1 VVNFGFGEYLLPV
14 TTKPSLRDVAKQ
26 ANVSLGTVSNVLNRP
41 TTVSEQTRK
50 KVREAIDMLGFVP
63 NNHSQTGTNSKI
75 VGLIL
80 PLAQNPFYDELAQ
93 GIEDSLAKDG
103 YRVLIGYSREDEAIE
118 LQLLTAMSDS
128 NFRGIIVTPVGPNN
142 QVFEKFIDRNV
153 RVSYLSQT
161 DEEPDQ
167 CSVSIDQ
174 VRGGYIGIEH
184 LAKLGHKKILWAS
197 GPDHHHQS
205 NQRFVGITQAAQQF
219 GIELDTITAPSLD
232 FLTGEQL
239 APTIITRG
247 PLPDA
252 IFAGNDALAL
262 GIMNYF
268 HKVGIPVPGQISVL
282 GYDNVAYA
290 ESALVPLTTV
300 SQTPYQLGSTMGA
313 QMLAEFEAKVD
324 HVHQH
329 VVFQPQIIERS
340 STARRF

>member
-1 VVNFGFGEYLLPV
+1 VSK
-14 TTKPSLRDVAKQ
+14 KPSLRDVAKQ
-26 ANVSLGTVSNVLNRP
+26 AQVSIGTVSNVLNRP
-41 TTVSEQTRK
+41 TNVSESTRL
-50 KVREAIDMLGFVP
+50 KVRDAIDMLGFIP
-63 NNHSQTGTNSKI
+63 DRSNAKANTNSKI

-93 GIEDSLAKDG
+93 GIEDALTKDG
-103 YRVLIGYSREDEAIE
+103 FRVLIGYSREDSAIE
-118 LQLLTAMSDS
+118 LQLLTAMADA

-142 QVFEKFIDRNV
+142 QVFEKFIDQNV

-174 VRGGYIGIEH
+174 VRGGYIGIEY
-184 LAKLGHKKILWAS
+184 LAKLGHKNILWVS
-197 GPDHHHQS
+197 GPKHHHQS

-219 GIELDTITAPSLD
+219 DIDVDSISSPSLD
-232 FLTGEQL
+232 YVSGENI
-239 APTIITRG
+239 APHIIARG

-268 HKVGIPVPGQISVL
+268 NKVGIPVPGQISIL
-282 GYDNVAYA
+282 GYDNVSYA

-300 SQTPYQLGSTMGA
+300 SQTPYQLGWTMGS
-313 QMLAEFEAKVD
+313 QMLAEFETSAD

-340 STARRF
+340 STTKRM

>member
-1 VVNFGFGEYLLPV
+1 MAMPK
-14 TTKPSLRDVAKQ
+14 KPSLRDVAKQ
-26 ANVSLGTVSNVLNRP
+26 AQVSVGTVSNVLNRP
-41 TTVSEQTRK
+41 SNVSESTRL
-50 KVREAIDMLGFVP
+50 KVRNAIDMLGFIP
-63 NNHSQTGTNSKI
+63 NGNSGQTNSNSKI

-93 GIEDSLAKDG
+93 GIEDALAKDG
-103 YRVLIGYSREDEAIE
+103 YRVLIGYSREDSSIE
-118 LQLLTAMSDS
+118 LQLLTSMTDA

-142 QVFEKFIDRNV
+142 QVFEKFIDKNV

-174 VRGGYIGIEH
+174 VRGGYIGIEY
-184 LAKLGHKKILWAS
+184 LAKLGHKNILWVS
-197 GPDHHHQS
+197 GPNHHHQS

-219 GIELDTITAPSLD
+219 GIDLDEMSAPSLD
-232 FLTGEQL
+232 FSTGENI
-239 APTIITRG
+239 APHIIARG

-252 IFAGNDALAL
+252 IFAGNDSLAL

-282 GYDNVAYA
+282 GYDNVSYA

-300 SQTPYQLGSTMGA
+300 SQTPYQLGWTMGS
-313 QMLAEFEAKVD
+313 QMLAEFEPSVN

-340 STARRF
+340 STTQRI

>member
-1 VVNFGFGEYLLPV
+1 
-14 TTKPSLRDVAKQ
+14 VAKQ
-26 ANVSLGTVSNVLNRP
+26 AQVSIGTVSNVLNRP
-41 TTVSEQTRK
+41 TNVSESTRL
-50 KVREAIDMLGFVP
+50 KVRNAIDMLGFIP
-63 NNHSQTGTNSKI
+63 NGNNGQTNTDSKI

-93 GIEDSLAKDG
+93 GIEDALAKNS
-103 YRVLIGYSREDEAIE
+103 YRVLIGYSREDSSIE
-118 LQLLTAMSDS
+118 LQLLTSMADA
-128 NFRGIIVTPVGPNN
+128 NFRGIIVTPVGPDN
-142 QVFEKFIDRNV
+142 QVFEKFIDQNV

-174 VRGGYIGIEH
+174 VRGGYIGIEY
-184 LAKLGHKKILWAS
+184 LVKLGHKKILWLS
-197 GPDHHHQS
+197 GPQNHHQS

-219 GIELDTITAPSLD
+219 DIDLDVMSAPSLD
-232 FLTGEQL
+232 YLTGENF
-239 APTIITRG
+239 APQIIARG

-282 GYDNVAYA
+282 GYDNVSYA

-300 SQTPYQLGSTMGA
+300 SQTPYQLGWTMGS
-313 QMLAEFEAKVD
+313 QMLAEFEPSVD

-340 STARRF
+340 STTQRI

>member
-1 VVNFGFGEYLLPV
+1 MAMSK
-14 TTKPSLRDVAKQ
+14 KPSLRDVAKQ
-26 ANVSLGTVSNVLNRP
+26 AQVSIGTVSNVLNRP
-41 TTVSEQTRK
+41 TNVSESTRL
-50 KVREAIDMLGFVP
+50 KVRNAIDMLGFIP
-63 NNHSQTGTNSKI
+63 NGNNGQTNTNSKI

-93 GIEDSLAKDG
+93 GIEDALAKDS
-103 YRVLIGYSREDEAIE
+103 YRVLIGYSREDSSIE
-118 LQLLTAMSDS
+118 LQLLTSMADA
-128 NFRGIIVTPVGPNN
+128 NFRGIIVTPVGPDN
-142 QVFEKFIDRNV
+142 QVFEKFIDQNV

-174 VRGGYIGIEH
+174 VRGGYIGIEY
-184 LAKLGHKKILWAS
+184 LAKLGHKKIMWVS
-197 GPDHHHQS
+197 GPEHHHQS

-219 GIELDTITAPSLD
+219 DIDLDEMSAPSLD
-232 FLTGEQL
+232 FLTGENI
-239 APTIITRG
+239 APHIIARG

-282 GYDNVAYA
+282 GYDNVSYA

-300 SQTPYQLGSTMGA
+300 SQTPYQLGWTMGS
-313 QMLAEFEAKVD
+313 QMLAEFEPLVN

-329 VVFQPQIIERS
+329 VVFQPQIIERE
-340 STARRF
+340 STAQRI

>member
-1 VVNFGFGEYLLPV
+1 
-14 TTKPSLRDVAKQ
+14 VAKQ
-26 ANVSLGTVSNVLNRP
+26 AQVSVGTVSNVLNRP
-41 TTVSEQTRK
+41 TNVSESTRL
-50 KVREAIDMLGFVP
+50 KVREAIDMLGFIP
-63 NNHSQTGTNSKI
+63 HSNSANSSSDSKI

-93 GIEDSLAKDG
+93 GIEDSLAQDR
-103 YRVLIGYSREDEAIE
+103 YRVLIGYSREDESIE
-118 LQLLTAMSDS
+118 LQLLTAMSDA
-128 NFRGIIVTPVGPNN
+128 NFRGIIVTPVGPHN

-161 DEEPDQ
+161 DQEPDQ

-174 VRGGYIGIEH
+174 VRGGFIGIEH
-184 LAKLGHKKILWAS
+184 LAQLGHKKILWAS

-219 GIELDTITAPSLD
+219 GIELETITAPSLD
-232 FLTGEQL
+232 FITGEQV
-239 APTIITRG
+239 APIIIARG

-268 HKVGIPVPGQISVL
+268 HKVGIQVPGQVSVL
-282 GYDNVAYA
+282 GFDNVAYA

-300 SQTPYQLGSTMGA
+300 SQTPYQLGWTMGV
-313 QMLAEFEAKVD
+313 QMLAEFEAKID

-329 VVFQPQIIERS
+329 VVFQPQIVERS
-340 STARRF
+340 STAERM

>member
-1 VVNFGFGEYLLPV
+1 MSK
-14 TTKPSLRDVAKQ
+14 KPSLRDVAKQ
-26 ANVSLGTVSNVLNRP
+26 AQVSIGTVSNVLNRP
-41 TTVSEQTRK
+41 TNVSESTRL
-50 KVREAIDMLGFVP
+50 KVRDAIDMLGFIP
-63 NNHSQTGTNSKI
+63 DRSNAKANTNSKI

-93 GIEDSLAKDG
+93 GIEDALTKDG
-103 YRVLIGYSREDEAIE
+103 FRVLIGYSREDSAIE
-118 LQLLTAMSDS
+118 LQLLTSMADA

-142 QVFEKFIDRNV
+142 QVFEKFIDQNV
-153 RVSYLSQT
+153 RVSFLSQT

-174 VRGGYIGIEH
+174 VRGGYIGIEY
-184 LAKLGHKKILWAS
+184 LAKLGHKKILWVS
-197 GPDHHHQS
+197 GPHHHHQS

-219 GIELDTITAPSLD
+219 GVEIDSISSPSLD
-232 FLTGEQL
+232 YVSGENI
-239 APTIITRG
+239 APHIIARG

-268 HKVGIPVPGQISVL
+268 NKVGIPVPGQISIL
-282 GYDNVAYA
+282 GYDNVSYA

-300 SQTPYQLGSTMGA
+300 SQTPYQLGWTMGS
-313 QMLAEFEAKVD
+313 QMLAEFETSSD

-329 VVFQPQIIERS
+329 VVFQPQIIERE
-340 STARRF
+340 STTKRI

>member
-1 VVNFGFGEYLLPV
+1 MAMSK
-14 TTKPSLRDVAKQ
+14 KPSLRDVAKQ
-26 ANVSLGTVSNVLNRP
+26 AQVSIGTVSNVLNRP
-41 TTVSEQTRK
+41 TNVSESTRL
-50 KVREAIDMLGFVP
+50 KVRNAIDMLGFIP
-63 NNHSQTGTNSKI
+63 DRNNVGSSSSSKI

-80 PLAQNPFYDELAQ
+80 PIAQNPFYDELAQ

-103 YRVLIGYSREDEAIE
+103 YRVLIGYSREDTSIE
-118 LQLLTAMSDS
+118 LQLLTSMAEA
-128 NFRGIIVTPVGPNN
+128 NFKGIIVTPVGPNN
-142 QVFEKFIDRNV
+142 QVFEKFIDQNV

-174 VRGGYIGIEH
+174 VRGGYIGIEY
-184 LAKLGHKKILWAS
+184 LAKLGHKKIMWVS
-197 GPDHHHQS
+197 GPEHHHQS

-219 GIELDTITAPSLD
+219 GITLDVVTSPSLD
-232 FLTGEQL
+232 FISGENI
-239 APTIITRG
+239 APHIIARG

-268 HKVGIPVPGQISVL
+268 HKVGVPVPGQISVL
-282 GYDNVAYA
+282 GYDNVSYA

-300 SQTPYQLGSTMGA
+300 SQTPYQLGWTMGS
-313 QMLAEFEAKVD
+313 QMLAEFEPSVD

-340 STARRF
+340 STTQRI

>member
-1 VVNFGFGEYLLPV
+1 MPK
-14 TTKPSLRDVAKQ
+14 KPSLRDVAKQ
-26 ANVSLGTVSNVLNRP
+26 AQVSVGTVSNVLNRP
-41 TTVSEQTRK
+41 TNVSESTRL
-50 KVREAIDMLGFVP
+50 KVREAIDMLGFIP
-63 NNHSQTGTNSKI
+63 HSNSANSSSDSKI

-93 GIEDSLAKDG
+93 GIEDSLAQDR
-103 YRVLIGYSREDEAIE
+103 YRVLIGYSREDESIE
-118 LQLLTAMSDS
+118 LQLLTAMSDA
-128 NFRGIIVTPVGPNN
+128 NFRGIIVTPVGPHN

-161 DEEPDQ
+161 DQEPDQ

-174 VRGGYIGIEH
+174 VRGGFIGIEH
-184 LAKLGHKKILWAS
+184 LAQLGHKKILWAS

-219 GIELDTITAPSLD
+219 GIELETITAPSLD
-232 FLTGEQL
+232 FITGEQV
-239 APTIITRG
+239 APNIIARG

-268 HKVGIPVPGQISVL
+268 HKVGIQVPGQVSVL
-282 GYDNVAYA
+282 GFDNVAYA

-300 SQTPYQLGSTMGA
+300 SQTPYQLGWTMGV

-329 VVFQPQIIERS
+329 VVFQPQIVERS
-340 STARRF
+340 STAQRM